1 LLFILKQQ
9 LLRQKIHPNI
19 YLAIINQSNTVT
31 MKLHVLFIYITSFF
45 VLVACG
51 TTSGTTSNDNTV
63 ASTDKKAPD
72 EDYDGVPNDVD
83 QCPYIYGTART
94 FGCPDA
100 DGDGIQ
106 DAEDRCPDE
115 KGYANLLGCLDR
127 DYDGIIDPDD
137 ECPDAYGERATGC
150 PDIDPSDVDG
160 DGIKNEQ
167 DECPEIRGLFTANGC
182 PDGDG
187 DSIKDELD
195 ACPDLFGIKEYNGCP
210 LSIGDMMEI
219 AEKNGHPA
227 KINGIKEKGYYK
239 SYNGELYDKNNLN
252 VNVVSGDIVDESG
265 TFITE
270 VKGFFIDR
278 KGYIRDA
285 NEGIV
290 RIDDEGYAFSPDGL
304 LSKKQVNNNKGPK
317 GIRIGKNGLPTP
329 RKDGIQVN
337 DNYNNNNDYV
347 DDNNSN
353 NDNRG
358 SFDTEDI
365 YNYKP
370 KDERPLTPQESA
382 DCNRIN
388 LQTLTAAI
396 YFDYDAG
403 KANNSSLRQLNRVVD
418 AMQKC
423 AKLELQVGGYADSD
437 GGESYN
443 YKLSEKRAKS
453 VLKYIM
459 GQGISDQRLKYNAYG
474 EKYPLS
480 NNDTDEGKQRNRRA
494 EIQVSRK

>member
-1 LLFILKQQ
+1 
-9 LLRQKIHPNI
+9 
-19 YLAIINQSNTVT
+19 

-51 TTSGTTSNDNTV
+51 STSGTTSNDNTV

-160 DGIKNEQ
+160 DGVKNED
-167 DECPEIRGLFTANGC
+167 DECPEIRGLFTAKGC

-187 DSIKDELD
+187 DGIKDELD
-195 ACPDLFGIKEYNGCP
+195 ACPDLFGIEEYNGCP
-210 LSIGDMMEI
+210 LAIGDMI
-219 AEKNGHPA
+219 AISGRNGHPA
-227 KINGIKEKGYYK
+227 KINGIAEKGYYK
-239 SYNGELYDKNNLN
+239 NYDGKLYDKNNLR
-252 VNVVSGDIVDESG
+252 VDVVSGDIVDEKG
-265 TFITE
+265 TFITDT
-270 VKGFFIDR
+270 KGFFIDR

-290 RIDDEGYAFSPDGL
+290 RIDEEGYAFSPDGL
-304 LSKKQVNNNKGPK
+304 LSKKQVNNNAGPK
-317 GIRIGKNGLPTP
+317 GITVGTDGLPTP
-329 RKDGIQVN
+329 RKDGIQLN
-337 DNYNNNNDYV
+337 NNNNDYV
-347 DDNNSN
+347 RD
-353 NDNRG
+353 NDNTNSG
-358 SFDTEDI
+358 GVFNPGNI
-365 YNYKP
+365 YEYNP
-370 KDERPLTPQESA
+370 KDVEPLTPQESA

-403 KANNSSLRQLNRVVD
+403 KADNSSLRQLNRVVD

-437 GGESYN
+437 GGENYN
-443 YKLSEKRAKS
+443 YRLSEKRAKS

-480 NNDTDEGKQRNRRA
+480 NNATDEGKQRNRRA
-494 EIQVSRK
+494 EIQVIRK

>member
-1 LLFILKQQ
+1 
-9 LLRQKIHPNI
+9 
-19 YLAIINQSNTVT
+19 

-51 TTSGTTSNDNTV
+51 STSGTTSNDTV

-137 ECPDAYGERATGC
+137 ECPDAYGERETGC

-160 DGIKNEQ
+160 DGVKNEE

-187 DSIKDELD
+187 DGIKDELD
-195 ACPDLFGIKEYNGCP
+195 ACPDLFGIEEYNGCP
-210 LSIGDMMEI
+210 LAIGDMMEL
-219 AEKNGHPA
+219 ARLNGHPA
-227 KINGIKEKGYYK
+227 KVNGIKDNGYYK
-239 SYNGELYDKNNLN
+239 SYDGRLYDIKDLS
-252 VNVVSGDIVDESG
+252 VDVVSGDIVDQSG
-265 TFITE
+265 SFITE
-270 VKGFFIDR
+270 TKGFFIDR

-285 NEGIV
+285 NENIV
-290 RIDDEGYAFSPDGL
+290 RLDNEGYAFTADGL
-304 LSKKQVNNNKGPK
+304 LSKKQVNNTAGGGIKIGP
-317 GIRIGKNGLPTP
+317 GTTPNQPKNG
-329 RKDGIQVN
+329 IQFNN
-337 DNYNNNNDYV
+337 DNDNDNDYV
-347 DDNNSN
+347 RDNDNNSGGTF
-353 NDNRG
+353 NRK
-358 SFDTEDI
+358 DI
-365 YNYKP
+365 YDNP
-370 KDERPLTPQESA
+370 RDEQPLSPQESA

-403 KANNSSLRQLNRVVD
+403 KADNSSLRQLNRVVD

-437 GGESYN
+437 GGENYN

-480 NNDTDEGKQRNRRA
+480 NNSTDEGKQRNRRA

>member
-1 LLFILKQQ
+1 M
-9 LLRQKIHPNI
+9 HPNI
-19 YLAIINQSNTVT
+19 YLAIINQSNTVI

-51 TTSGTTSNDNTV
+51 STSGTTNNDTV

-72 EDYDGVPNDVD
+72 DDYDGVPNDVD

-137 ECPDAYGERATGC
+137 ECPDAYGERETGC

-160 DGIKNEQ
+160 DGVKNEQ
-167 DECPEIRGLFTANGC
+167 DECPEIRGMFTANGC

-187 DSIKDELD
+187 DGIKDELD
-195 ACPDLFGIKEYNGCP
+195 ACPDLFGVEEFNGCP
-210 LSIGDMMEI
+210 LAIGDMMAIVER
-219 AEKNGHPA
+219 NGHPA
-227 KINGIKEKGYYK
+227 RDNGIAEKGYYK
-239 SYNGELYDKNNLN
+239 SYDGKLYDRNNLG
-252 VNVVSGDIVDESG
+252 VDVVSGDIVDQSG
-265 TFITE
+265 TFITDT
-270 VKGFFIDR
+270 KGFFIDR
-278 KGYIRDA
+278 NGYIRDA

-290 RIDDEGYAFSPDGL
+290 RIDEEGYAFSPDGL
-304 LSKKQVNNNKGPK
+304 LSKKQVNNSRDPK
-317 GIRIGKNGLPTP
+317 GIEIGDGGLPRP
-329 RKDGIQVN
+329 RKDGIQFGDN
-337 DNYNNNNDYV
+337 DNYTKTNNTNNGLNNGGSVNNNIYDY
-347 DDNNSN
+347 S
-353 NDNRG
+353 
-358 SFDTEDI
+358 
-365 YNYKP
+365 P
-370 KDERPLTPQESA
+370 KNLQPLSPEETA

-396 YFDYDAG
+396 YFDYDAA
-403 KANNSSLRQLNRVVD
+403 KADNSSLRQLNRVVD

-437 GGESYN
+437 GGENYN
-443 YKLSEKRAKS
+443 YQLSEKRAKS

-480 NNDTDEGKQRNRRA
+480 DNSTDEGKQRNRRA
-494 EIQVSRK
+494 EIQVIRK